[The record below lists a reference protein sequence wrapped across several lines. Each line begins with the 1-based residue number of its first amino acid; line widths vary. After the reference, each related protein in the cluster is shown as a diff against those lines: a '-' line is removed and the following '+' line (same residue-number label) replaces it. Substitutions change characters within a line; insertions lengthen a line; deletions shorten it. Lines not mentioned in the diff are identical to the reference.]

1 MPEYTKPWGIKID
14 KWMQIMPVTKPLDSK
29 MVEKQVE
36 LRLKIHTRRK
46 NIIGPNLDTD
56 LSNSVDYYAG
66 DDDVIFVDDNT
77 LIK

>member
-1 MPEYTKPWGIKID
+1 
-14 KWMQIMPVTKPLDSK
+14 MQIMPVTKPLDSK

-56 LSNSVDYYAG
+56 LSNSVDDYAG